1 MRIAI
6 DPGPLKSG
14 VVMYEMVS
22 ELPKV
27 IGAREVENPSVL
39 TILSG
44 AHYDALAIEMIASY
58 GMAVG
63 KSVFDTCVWIG
74 RFYQMASIAP
84 NYVVPDLVFRTEVK
98 LRICGQS
105 RAKDANVL
113 AAVKDLYGGKD
124 CRGTKKNPGPLY
136 GVSGHCMSALAVA
149 IARENAG
156 NFKR

>member
-14 VVMYEMVS
+14 VVLYEMPG
-22 ELPKV
+22 ELPIV
-27 IGAREVENPSVL
+27 IDCEEMNNDSIIG
-39 TILSG
+39 ILKPKD
-44 AHYDALAIEMIASY
+44 YDAVAIEMIASY

-74 RFYQMASIAP
+74 RFYQIAML
-84 NYVVPDLVFRTEVK
+84 NHVVPDLVFRAEVK

-113 AAVKDLYGGKD
+113 AAIKDLYGGKD